1 MASKTCPFCKEDIRE
16 NATKCRYCQSSLAS
30 DAQPEKSSDDR
41 RVTYILD
48 QDLIRFAKFAIAI
61 LAIFVVVGMYLFG
74 FKMEHMVERLSE
86 TQKNLELAQ
95 KEMTSAK
102 QDLQAAQTT
111 VNALKSEVQRVLK
124 DATDELGKI
133 STHEK
138 TAQKMVI
145 SITQLNQDQSA
156 RLEQIKQQQPDKFRD
171 PETNSKLW
179 PVGAK
184 IRIRF
189 LDGSEKLQA
198 RVMEAAKGWTKY
210 ANLSFEQSTSFE
222 SEVRVSFK
230 TDSSSWSYIGTDAIG
245 KSKEEPTMQFGW
257 LTDDSSDE
265 EVRENV
271 LHEFGHAIGLI
282 HEHQN
287 PNAVNLW
294 NRKTVLKYFSGP
306 PNYWSKKQIEENILS
321 PAEIDNYREFDP
333 KSIMMYLFPGE
344 LFTSGIGTGVNRE
357 LSKSDKEFIAKLYPG
372 RKL

>member
-1 MASKTCPFCKEDIRE
+1 MTSKTCPFCKEDIRE
-16 NATKCRYCQSSLAS
+16 NAIKCRYCQSSLAP
-30 DAQPEKSSDDR
+30 DALPEKSSNDR
-41 RVTYILD
+41 HVTYILD

-95 KEMTSAK
+95 KEMVSAK

-124 DATDELGKI
+124 DAAGQLGEI
-133 STHEK
+133 STHKK
-138 TAQKMVI
+138 TAQELVI
-145 SITQLNQDQSA
+145 SMTQLTQDERA
-156 RLEQIKQQQPDKFRD
+156 KLDLIKQQQPDKFRATA
-171 PETNSKLW
+171 TNNKLW

-189 LDGSEKLQA
+189 LDGSEKLRT
-198 RVMEAAKGWTKY
+198 RVMEAAKEWTKY
-210 ANLSFEQSTSFE
+210 ANLSFEQSTFAE

-230 TDSSSWSYIGTDAIG
+230 ADPSSWSYVGTDAIVIP
-245 KSKEEPTMQFGW
+245 KKEPTMNFGW

-265 EVRENV
+265 AVRPEVLR
-271 LHEFGHAIGLI
+271 EFGLAIGLI

-294 NRKTVLKYFSGP
+294 NQNAVIRFYSGAP
-306 PNYWSKKQIEENILS
+306 TNWSKAQIEESILRR
-321 PAEIDNYREFDP
+321 ATIANYREFDS
-333 KSIMMYLFPGE
+333 KSIMMFAFPGE
-344 LFTSGIGTGVNRE
+344 LFKNGIGTGKNIE

-372 RKL
+372 RKF